1 MFGKFKK
8 LSWLL
13 IFIGI
18 MIFPVLSAE
27 AISLEDYDFIK
38 QEDQSKIL
46 HAIEYSK
53 IVPLSV
59 KTEGC
64 IIASFD
70 VNEKEE
76 IVVLYEKG
84 GFYTNCQYYLN
95 IFDSNGNFEYGIQF
109 YNSGACRS
117 AWIDGYAAF
126 IDVRA
131 DSAML
136 IDEDCLFHAKYD
148 FEGRSIY
155 DYLDGTERTVGGTV
169 YTVKNGEG
177 VNLHEASRYSII
189 TKRLPT
195 GEEITLID
203 ETETVKSFFSASNIS
218 YVYGI
223 AFPAAIIIA
232 LLCTIF
238 IPLCIRKRKKRS
250 SNGEPG
256 SKL

>member
-8 LSWLL
+8 LSCLL
-13 IFIGI
+13 IFII
-18 MIFPVLSAE
+18 SIAFPMYSLE
-27 AISLEDYDFIK
+27 AISLDDYDFVLK
-38 QEDQSKIL
+38 DDPALIL
-46 HAIEYSK
+46 HSIEYSK

-109 YNSGACRS
+109 YNSGACRA

-131 DSAML
+131 DGAML
-136 IDEDCLFHAKYD
+136 IDENCSYHAEYD
-148 FEGRSIY
+148 FEDRSIY

-250 SNGEPG
+250 SNGGPG